1 MNFAGESRVW
11 PLGRVRWPG
20 LEAYV
25 VDASPGR
32 FEAPPRADHRLM
44 IHLGAP
50 ARVKCLYDDL
60 GDARV
65 QTRGDI
71 DVVPAGY
78 AAVWEDDD
86 PTSTMSI
93 WISPSLLAAAA
104 QGMTRSDRRSIV
116 EPKFQKRDPRIFQLA
131 LLLKEEVVAENPS
144 DPLFIESLGLALATR
159 LLDRCGLAERPAPGS
174 TLSSPK
180 LRLTLDYIEA
190 HLGGDIRLAD
200 LADLVKVSPSHF
212 RLLFRQT
219 VRRPVHRYV
228 IERRVRRAKA
238 LIEAGGVSIAEAALE
253 SGFCHQSHLARRMR
267 QVLGRTPSE
276 VARRQD
282 LS

>member
-1 MNFAGESRVW
+1 MNLADEPRVW
-11 PLGRVRWPG
+11 PLGRVSWPR

-32 FEAPPRADHRLM
+32 FEAPPRGDHRLM

-50 ARVKCLYDDL
+50 ARVRCLYDDA

-93 WISPSLLAAAA
+93 WICPSLLAAAA
-104 QGMTRSDRRSIV
+104 QSMTRSDKRRIV
-116 EPKFQKRDPRIFQLA
+116 EPKFQQRDPRIFQLA
-131 LLLKEEVVAENPS
+131 LLLREEVVADSPS
-144 DPLFIESLGLALATR
+144 DPLFIDSIGVALATR
-159 LLDRCGLAERPAPGS
+159 LLDRCGVAEPLPSGATFS
-174 TLSSPK
+174 NPK

-190 HLGGDIRLAD
+190 HLDGDIRLAD

-212 RLLFRQT
+212 RALFRQT

-238 LIEAGGVSIAEAALE
+238 LIESGGVSILQAALE
-253 SGFCHQSHLARRMR
+253 SGFCHPSHMARRMR

-276 VARRQD
+276 VARHKH